1 MQNITLPFSS
11 SEPLSV
17 FFSRGSG
24 IESEHLVDIVLSDT
38 NGKPVVAIG
47 DLERIVYPRSATKLF
62 QCLTLSSM
70 NPQISEKEYS
80 VICSSHNGQKEHIN
94 IVEKILK
101 KNGLSH
107 ENLICGPHW
116 SLEKNEFINQVR
128 NIHNPQHF
136 KVIAVAN
143 ILVCFCFVNY

>member
-38 NGKPVVAIG
+38 NGKPIVAIG

-70 NPQISEKEYS
+70 NPEISEKEYS

-94 IVEKILK
+94 IV
-101 KNGLSH
+101 
-107 ENLICGPHW
+107 
-116 SLEKNEFINQVR
+116 
-128 NIHNPQHF
+128 
-136 KVIAVAN
+136 
-143 ILVCFCFVNY
+143 

>member
-1 MQNITLPFSS
+1 
-11 SEPLSV
+11 
-17 FFSRGSG
+17 
-24 IESEHLVDIVLSDT
+24 
-38 NGKPVVAIG
+38 
-47 DLERIVYPRSATKLF
+47 
-62 QCLTLSSM
+62 M
-70 NPQISEKEYS
+70 NPEISEKEYS

-128 NIHNPQHF
+128 
-136 KVIAVAN
+136 KYYLKELKA
-143 ILVCFCFVNY
+143 